1 MTREPVRS
9 VVTTWFG
16 AFLFEGDALLRSAP
30 FPTGDAELLERL
42 RLRRDGRLAPEEL
55 DLLAR
60 REGQKWSSRDRRFAP
75 HGILFEPTLDPPLDP
90 TDFGVRP
97 ESLRRLLLDQAAR
110 DLTESWDPTVHVQEA
125 IRALGELDELLNGLG
140 ERLTTWTEHD
150 RPVGHDEGTGH
161 RTLARELT
169 EERSRPGHDVPGA
182 DPALARARRELA
194 VLYLAADRTHA
205 ELERALEEVMPLRAP
220 NLTALLGPVLAARM
234 ISQAGNLD
242 RLARLPA
249 STIQVLGAERAFF
262 EHLRGRAPPP
272 RHGLLFLHPKLHS
285 APRAQ
290 RGRLARAL
298 AGKVAIAARLDR
310 AGRPLDPAL
319 GTVFESRA
327 KEIARPRKTGRSPEQ
342 RRDRSVAPLH
352 RAAQDR

>member
-1 MTREPVRS
+1 MTKERPLT
-9 VVTTWFG
+9 VVTTWYG
-16 AFLFEGDALLRSAP
+16 AFLFEGTALLRSAP
-30 FPTGDAELLERL
+30 FPHDVEALRERI
-42 RLRRDGRLAPEEL
+42 RLRRDGRLAPEEVE
-55 DLLAR
+55 LLGTAT
-60 REGQKWSSRDRRFAP
+60 GSGLASRDRRLAS
-75 HGILFEPTLDPPLDP
+75 HGVKFERGAEPPLEP
-90 TDFGVRP
+90 RDFGFDP
-97 ESLRRLLLDQAAR
+97 GELRSLLLEEAAH
-110 DLTESWDPTVHVQEA
+110 DLTTSWDPTVHVQEA

-150 RPVGHDEGTGH
+150 RPVEYDESTGH
-161 RTLARELT
+161 RTLAREIAEGT
-169 EERSRPGHDVPGA
+169 DRPGHAVPGA

-194 VLYLAADRTHA
+194 GLYLAADRAHD
-205 ELERALEEVMPLRAP
+205 EIERALQEVMPDRAP
-220 NLTALLGPVLAARM
+220 NLTALLGPLLAARM

-285 APRAQ
+285 APRVQ

-310 AGRPLDPAL
+310 AGRPLDPELARE
-319 GTVFESRA
+319 FELRA
-327 KEIARPRKTGRSPEQ
+327 QAITRPRPGGGK
-342 RRDRSVAPLH
+342 RRARGPKLVQPLH
-352 RAAQDR
+352 RTAQDR